1 MAVKPEAVSS
11 QAALR
16 SESPLVRSAYG
27 SDTLSSDLFS
37 VTLAEA
43 EKEQSTEESDP
54 RSSVSTGRAASELN
68 NVWVFQFGPE
78 GYTVRCEYIDVLSPG
93 SQLEVIL
100 FSGRNYTIG
109 VLANGPESGLSAITV
124 PDLTTFREKLLYT
137 QTVSAPQQIPY
148 GGVLENI
155 SVLTNG
161 QVQVGGSAS
170 QTPVIT
176 LAGFWRK

>member
-1 MAVKPEAVSS
+1 MSI
-11 QAALR
+11 
-16 SESPLVRSAYG
+16 
-27 SDTLSSDLFS
+27 
-37 VTLAEA
+37 
-43 EKEQSTEESDP
+43 
-54 RSSVSTGRAASELN
+54 GRAASELN

-109 VLANGPESGLSAITV
+109 VLANGPESGLSAVTV

-155 SVLTNG
+155 SVLTDG
-161 QVQVGGSAS
+161 RVQVGDSAS

-176 LAGFWRK
+176 LRRILAEVTVSLEYLVKGYTLDGVELYNVPKGAAYGVDPDATGISRSQCRELCLP